1 MSAIDISSLNQED
14 KLHLLD
20 ELWAEMERD
29 PSQLKL
35 SREQKQEL
43 DRRLDTLEREGPS
56 GLTWNEVLALA
67 RKQSQ

>member
-20 ELWAEMERD
+20 ELWAERD